1 MTAGQRIA
9 LTLALE
15 KVRES
20 LRLYKDENHER
31 VQETLKE
38 MIEILER
45 ILND

>member
-20 LRLYKDENHER
+20 LRFYKDENHEK

-38 MIEILER
+38 LMEILKR
-45 ILND
+45 ILNE

>member
-9 LTLALE
+9 ITLALE

-20 LRLYKDENHER
+20 IRLYKDENHEK

-38 MIEILER
+38 LIGILER

>member
-20 LRLYKDENHER
+20 LRLYKDENHEKA
-31 VQETLKE
+31 QETLKE
-38 MIEILER
+38 LAEILER
-45 ILND
+45 ILNE

>member
-1 MTAGQRIA
+1 MTAGQRIT

-20 LRLYKDENHER
+20 LRFYKDENHEK

-38 MIEILER
+38 LMEILKR
-45 ILND
+45 ILNE

>member
-1 MTAGQRIA
+1 MTAGQLIS

-20 LRLYKDENHER
+20 LRLYKDETHEK

-38 MIEILER
+38 LMEILEKA
-45 ILND
+45 LND

>member
-20 LRLYKDENHER
+20 LRFYKDENREK

-38 MIEILER
+38 LMEILER

>member
-1 MTAGQRIA
+1 MTAGQRIT

-20 LRLYKDENHER
+20 LRLYKDENHEK

-38 MIEILER
+38 LIEILER